1 MKKLFSFLTLGFI
14 ALFFVSAKM
23 DDGYQVGDKVA
34 DFKLKNIDG
43 NMLSLSDAKF
53 ADKKGVMVIFSCN
66 HCPYVVA
73 YEDRMVALQEK
84 YGTEI
89 PIIAVNPNSQTHAED
104 SFEAMQARASE
115 KGFKFDYLEDAE
127 QTVAKTF
134 GATRTP
140 HVYLLKREGTSFVVS
155 YIGAIDN
162 NHKDAAAVTE
172 KYLEN
177 AIEALKNG
185 SALPA
190 DKQVTKAVG
199 CTIKWKQS

>member
-14 ALFFVSAKM
+14 TLFFVSAKM
-23 DDGYQVGDKVA
+23 EEGYQVGDTVA

-43 NMLSLSDAKF
+43 SMLSLSDAKF

-73 YEDRMVALQEK
+73 YEDRMIALQEK

-104 SFEAMQARASE
+104 SFEAMQKRAAE

-140 HVYLLKREGTSFVVS
+140 HVYLLKREGASFVVS